1 MWDVV
6 AEMAGCERE
15 LSVRDI
21 CGCNMGVLKMGEEK
35 GGRWNASA
43 ATEIEHSEFTI
54 FGEIRE

>member
-1 MWDVV
+1 M